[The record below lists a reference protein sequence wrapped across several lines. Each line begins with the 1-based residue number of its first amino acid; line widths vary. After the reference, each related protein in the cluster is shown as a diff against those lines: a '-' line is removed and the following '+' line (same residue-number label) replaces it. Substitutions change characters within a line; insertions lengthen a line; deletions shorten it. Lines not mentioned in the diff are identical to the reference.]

1 MREGQKGQRKVRGKR
16 VVYIWKIPYPP
27 EVGGGGISQC
37 HFGGKKKRKRG
48 KCEEKMEKK
57 LTVKR

>member
-27 EVGGGGISQC
+27 EVGGGDQPMSFRGKKRREKEENV
-37 HFGGKKKRKRG
+37 KKKRRKS
-48 KCEEKMEKK
+48 
-57 LTVKR
+57 